1 MLAPLP
7 DVTTGQLAME
17 LRQLEYFIAI
27 AETGAF
33 SRAALRLSVGQPIL
47 SRQIKALEQE
57 LGTELYHRTGRG
69 IVLSEAGKIL
79 EQHARGVLETT
90 AGARRAIHALGSGP
104 AGRVVIG
111 MPPSVGAVLTASLVR
126 QFRQE
131 FPQVSLGVMEGF
143 SGHVLEWLTTG
154 RIDVAVLY
162 NAPRTSALV
171 CEPLLN
177 DELFLLGPVAD
188 PAGAGSAQ
196 VAGCRLAH
204 IPLIL
209 PSRPHG
215 LRMLV
220 DELLAAIGVTPNVQ
234 VEIDAMPSTLS
245 LVEAGIGYTI
255 LSYSSAHHLLE
266 ARRIR
271 KWAIVEPTMTR
282 SLVVATSMQ
291 RPVTKAAR
299 ALVGFVRK
307 QVDAL
312 VAEGR
317 WTPRPGNS
325 VQELR
330 T

>member
-1 MLAPLP
+1 
-7 DVTTGQLAME
+7 ME

-33 SRAALRLSVGQPIL
+33 SRAAVRLSVGQPIL

-57 LGTELYHRTGRG
+57 LGTDLYYRTGRG
-69 IVLSEAGKIL
+69 IVLSEAGKVL
-79 EQHARGVLETT
+79 EQHARGVLDTT
-90 AGARRAIHALGSGP
+90 AGARRAISALGSAP

-126 QFRQE
+126 QFRAE
-131 FPQVSLGVMEGF
+131 FPRVSLGVMEGF

-162 NAPRTSALV
+162 NAPRTSALATD
-171 CEPLLN
+171 PLLT

-188 PAGAGSAQ
+188 PADAGSGS
-196 VAGCRLAH
+196 VAAARLAG

-215 LRMLV
+215 LRLLV
-220 DELLAAIGVTPNVQ
+220 DDFLSRIGVTPNVQ
-234 VEIDAMPSTLS
+234 VEIDAMPSTLN
-245 LVEAGIGYTI
+245 LVESGIGYTI
-255 LSYSSAHHLLE
+255 LSYSSAHHLIE
-266 ARRIR
+266 AQRIR
-271 KWAIVEPTMTR
+271 KWPIVEPAMTR
-282 SLVVATSMQ
+282 SLVVATSTQ
-291 RPVTKAAR
+291 RPVTRAAK

-317 WTPRPGNS
+317 WVPR
-325 VQELR
+325 R
-330 T
+330 

>member
-1 MLAPLP
+1 
-7 DVTTGQLAME
+7 ME

-33 SRAALRLSVGQPIL
+33 SRAAVRLSVGQPVL

-69 IVLSEAGKIL
+69 IVLSEAGKLL

-90 AGARRAIHALGSGP
+90 AGARRAISALGSAP

-126 QFRQE
+126 QFRDE
-131 FPQVSLGVMEGF
+131 FPKVSLGVMEGF

-171 CEPLLN
+171 TEPLLT
-177 DELFLLGPVAD
+177 DELFLLGPVGD
-188 PAGAGSAQ
+188 PAGAGEGN
-196 VAGCRLAH
+196 VAASQLAR

-215 LRMLV
+215 LRVLV
-220 DELLAAIGVTPNVQ
+220 DDFLSGIGVEPNVQ

-245 LVEAGIGYTI
+245 LVESGIGYTI
-255 LSYSSAHHLLE
+255 LSYSSAHHLIE
-266 ARRIR
+266 AGRIR
-271 KWAIVEPTMTR
+271 KWSIVEPVMTR
-282 SLVVATSMQ
+282 SLVVATSTQ

-312 VAEGR
+312 VAQGR
-317 WTPRPGNS
+317 WAPR
-325 VQELR
+325 R
-330 T
+330 

>member
-1 MLAPLP
+1 
-7 DVTTGQLAME
+7 ME

-33 SRAALRLSVGQPIL
+33 SRAAVRLSVSQPVL
-47 SRQIKALEQE
+47 SRRMKALEQE

-90 AGARRAIHALGSGP
+90 AGARRAINALGSAP

-126 QFRQE
+126 QFRAE
-131 FPQVSLGVMEGF
+131 FPKVSLGVMEGF

-171 CEPLLN
+171 TEPLLT
-177 DELFLLGPVAD
+177 DELFLLGPVGD
-188 PAGAGSAQ
+188 PAGAGNGDATDF
-196 VAGCRLAH
+196 AR

-215 LRMLV
+215 LRILV
-220 DELLAAIGVTPNVQ
+220 DDFLSGIGVTPNVQ

-245 LVEAGIGYTI
+245 LVEGGIGYTI
-255 LSYSSAHHLLE
+255 LSYSSAHHLIE
-266 ARRIR
+266 AGRIR
-271 KWAIVEPTMTR
+271 KWSIVDPTMTR
-282 SLVVATSMQ
+282 SLVVATSTQ

-299 ALVGFVRK
+299 ALVGVVRK
-307 QVDAL
+307 QVDTL

-317 WTPRPGNS
+317 WAPKS
-325 VQELR
+325 
-330 T
+330 

>member
-1 MLAPLP
+1 
-7 DVTTGQLAME
+7 ME

-33 SRAALRLSVGQPIL
+33 SRAAVRLRVGQPIL

-57 LGTELYHRTGRG
+57 LGIELYHRTGRG

-90 AGARRAIHALGSGP
+90 AGARRAINALDSAP

-111 MPPSVGAVLTASLVR
+111 MPPSVGAVLTAPLVR
-126 QFRQE
+126 QFRDE
-131 FPQVSLGVMEGF
+131 FPKISLGVMEGF
-143 SGHVLEWLTTG
+143 SGHVLEWLMTG

-171 CEPLLN
+171 TAPLLT
-177 DELFLLGPVAD
+177 DELFLLGPVDD
-188 PAGAGSAQ
+188 PAGAGTGN
-196 VAGCRLAH
+196 VAASRLAR

-215 LRMLV
+215 LRVLV
-220 DELLAAIGVTPNVQ
+220 DDFLSGIGVAPNVQ

-245 LVEAGIGYTI
+245 LVESGIGYTI
-255 LSYSSAHHLLE
+255 LSYSSVHHLIE
-266 ARRIR
+266 AGRIR
-271 KWAIVEPTMTR
+271 YWPIVDPTMTR
-282 SLVVATSMQ
+282 SLVVATSTQ
-291 RPVTKAAR
+291 RPVTNAAR

-307 QVDAL
+307 QVDVL

-317 WTPRPGNS
+317 WAPRS
-325 VQELR
+325 
-330 T
+330 

>member
-1 MLAPLP
+1 
-7 DVTTGQLAME
+7 ME

-33 SRAALRLSVGQPIL
+33 SRAAIRLGVAQPIL

-57 LGTELYHRTGRG
+57 LGAELYYRTGRG
-69 IVLSEAGKIL
+69 IVLSEAGKVL

-90 AGARRAIHALGSGP
+90 AGAKRAIHSLGSAP
-104 AGRVVIG
+104 SGRVVIG
-111 MPPSVGAVLTASLVR
+111 MPPSVGAVLTTPIVR
-126 QFRQE
+126 QFRTE
-131 FPQVSLGVMEGF
+131 FPKVSLGVMEGF

-171 CEPLLN
+171 TDPLLT
-177 DELFLLGPVAD
+177 DELYLLGPVSD
-188 PAGAGSAQ
+188 PAGAGDGELA
-196 VAGCRLAH
+196 AKRLAE

-215 LRMLV
+215 LRVLV
-220 DELLAAIGVTPNVQ
+220 DDFLAGIGITPNVQ

-245 LVEAGIGYTI
+245 LVESGIGYTI
-255 LSYSSAHHLLE
+255 LSYSSVHHLLE
-266 ARRIR
+266 AGRIR
-271 KWAIVEPTMTR
+271 KWSIVQPAMTR
-282 SLVVATSMQ
+282 SLVVATSTQ

-307 QVDAL
+307 QVETL

-317 WTPRPGNS
+317 WSPNR
-325 VQELR
+325 
-330 T
+330 

>member
-1 MLAPLP
+1 
-7 DVTTGQLAME
+7 ME

-33 SRAALRLSVGQPIL
+33 SRAAIRLSVAQPIL

-57 LGTELYHRTGRG
+57 LGAELYYRTGRG
-69 IVLSEAGKIL
+69 IVLSEAGKVL

-90 AGARRAIHALGSGP
+90 AGAKRAIHSLGSTP
-104 AGRVVIG
+104 SGRVVIG
-111 MPPSVGAVLTASLVR
+111 MPPSVGAVLTAPIVQ
-126 QFRQE
+126 QFRTE
-131 FPQVSLGVMEGF
+131 FPKISLGVMEGF

-171 CEPLLN
+171 TDPLLT
-177 DELFLLGPVAD
+177 DELFLLGPVSD
-188 PAGAGSAQ
+188 PANAGAGDLA
-196 VAGCRLAH
+196 AARLAD

-215 LRMLV
+215 LRVLV
-220 DELLAAIGVTPNVQ
+220 DDFLDGIGVTPNVQ

-245 LVEAGIGYTI
+245 LVESGIGYTI
-255 LSYSSAHHLLE
+255 LSYSSVHHLLE
-266 ARRIR
+266 AGRIR
-271 KWAIVEPTMTR
+271 KWSIVQPTMTR
-282 SLVVATSMQ
+282 SLVVATSTQ

-307 QVDAL
+307 QVDTL

-317 WTPRPGNS
+317 WSPNR
-325 VQELR
+325 
-330 T
+330 

>member
-1 MLAPLP
+1 
-7 DVTTGQLAME
+7 ME

-33 SRAALRLSVGQPIL
+33 SRAAIRLGVAQPIL

-57 LGTELYHRTGRG
+57 LGAELYYRTGRG
-69 IVLSEAGKIL
+69 IVLSEAGKVL

-90 AGARRAIHALGSGP
+90 AGAKRAIHSLGSAP
-104 AGRVVIG
+104 SGRVVIG
-111 MPPSVGAVLTASLVR
+111 MPPSVGALLTTPIVR
-126 QFRQE
+126 QFRTE
-131 FPQVSLGVMEGF
+131 FPKVSLGVMEGF

-171 CEPLLN
+171 TDPLLT
-177 DELFLLGPVAD
+177 DELYLLGPVSD
-188 PAGAGSAQ
+188 PAGAGNSELA
-196 VAGCRLAH
+196 AARLAD

-215 LRMLV
+215 LRVLV
-220 DELLAAIGVTPNVQ
+220 DDFLAGIGVTPNVQ

-245 LVEAGIGYTI
+245 LVESGIGYTI

-266 ARRIR
+266 AGRIR
-271 KWAIVEPTMTR
+271 KWSIVQPTMTR
-282 SLVVATSMQ
+282 TLVVATSTQ

-307 QVDAL
+307 QVDTL
-312 VAEGR
+312 VGEGR
-317 WTPRPGNS
+317 WSPKR
-325 VQELR
+325 
-330 T
+330 

>member
-1 MLAPLP
+1 
-7 DVTTGQLAME
+7 ME

-33 SRAALRLSVGQPIL
+33 SRAAVRLAVAQPIL

-79 EQHARGVLETT
+79 EQYARGVLETT
-90 AGARRAIHALGSGP
+90 AGARRAIGALGSAP
-104 AGRVVIG
+104 SGRVVIG

-126 QFRQE
+126 EFRSE
-131 FPQVSLGVMEGF
+131 FPKVSLGVMEGF

-171 CEPLLN
+171 CEPLLT
-177 DELFLLGPVAD
+177 DELFLLGPIGD
-188 PAGAGSAQ
+188 PAGAGEGSVPASQ
-196 VAGCRLAH
+196 LGRL
-204 IPLIL
+204 PLIL

-215 LRMLV
+215 LRVLV
-220 DELLAAIGVTPNVQ
+220 DDFLASIGVTPNVQ

-245 LVEAGIGYTI
+245 LVESGVGYTI
-255 LSYSSAHHLLE
+255 LSYSSVHHLLE
-266 ARRIR
+266 SNRIR
-271 KWAIVEPTMTR
+271 AWQIIEPVMTR
-282 SLVVATSMQ
+282 SLVVATSTQ

-299 ALVGFVRK
+299 SLAGFVRR

-312 VAEGR
+312 VTEGR
-317 WTPRPGNS
+317 WAPRAGESFTARPSQN
-325 VQELR
+325 V
-330 T
+330 

>member
-1 MLAPLP
+1 
-7 DVTTGQLAME
+7 ME

-33 SRAALRLSVGQPIL
+33 SRAAIRLSVAQPIL

-57 LGTELYHRTGRG
+57 LGTELYYRTGRG
-69 IVLSEAGKIL
+69 IVLSEAGKVL

-90 AGARRAIHALGSGP
+90 AGAKRAIHSLGSAP
-104 AGRVVIG
+104 SGRVVIG
-111 MPPSVGAVLTASLVR
+111 MPPSVGAVLTTPIVR
-126 QFRQE
+126 QFRSE
-131 FPQVSLGVMEGF
+131 FPKVSLGVMEGF

-171 CEPLLN
+171 TDPLVA
-177 DELFLLGPVAD
+177 DELFLLGPVTD
-188 PAGAGSAQ
+188 PADAGDGKVEA
-196 VAGCRLAH
+196 ARLAE

-215 LRMLV
+215 LRVLV
-220 DELLAAIGVTPNVQ
+220 DDFLSGAGITPNVQ

-245 LVEAGIGYTI
+245 LVEGGIGYTI
-255 LSYSSAHHLLE
+255 LSYSSVHHLLE
-266 ARRIR
+266 AGRIR
-271 KWAIVEPTMTR
+271 KWPIVQPSMTR
-282 SLVVATSMQ
+282 SLVVATSTQ

-307 QVDAL
+307 QVDTL

-317 WTPRPGNS
+317 WTPNR
-325 VQELR
+325 
-330 T
+330 

>member
-1 MLAPLP
+1 
-7 DVTTGQLAME
+7 ME

-33 SRAALRLSVGQPIL
+33 SRAAVRLRVGQPIL

-57 LGTELYHRTGRG
+57 LGIELYHRTGRG

-79 EQHARGVLETT
+79 EQHARGVIETT
-90 AGARRAIHALGSGP
+90 AGARRAINALDSAP

-111 MPPSVGAVLTASLVR
+111 MPPSVGAVLTAPLVR
-126 QFRQE
+126 QFRDE
-131 FPQVSLGVMEGF
+131 FPKISLGVMEGF
-143 SGHVLEWLTTG
+143 SGHVLEWLMTG

-162 NAPRTSALV
+162 NAPRTSAFV
-171 CEPLLN
+171 TAPLLT
-177 DELFLLGPVAD
+177 DELFLLGPVDD
-188 PAGAGSAQ
+188 PAGAGTGN
-196 VAGCRLAH
+196 VAASQLGR

-215 LRMLV
+215 LRVLV
-220 DELLAAIGVTPNVQ
+220 DDFLSGIGVAPNVQ

-245 LVEAGIGYTI
+245 LVESGIGYTI
-255 LSYSSAHHLLE
+255 LSYSSVHHLIE
-266 ARRIR
+266 AGRIR
-271 KWAIVEPTMTR
+271 YWPIVDPTMTR
-282 SLVVATSMQ
+282 SLVVATSTQ

-317 WTPRPGNS
+317 WAPRS
-325 VQELR
+325 
-330 T
+330 

>member
-1 MLAPLP
+1 
-7 DVTTGQLAME
+7 ME

-33 SRAALRLSVGQPIL
+33 SRAAVRLSVGQPVL
-47 SRQIKALEQE
+47 SRQMKALEQE
-57 LGTELYHRTGRG
+57 LGIELYHRTGRG

-90 AGARRAIHALGSGP
+90 AGARRALSALGSAP
-104 AGRVVIG
+104 AGRVIIG

-126 QFRQE
+126 QFRAE
-131 FPQVSLGVMEGF
+131 FPKVSLGVMEGF

-171 CEPLLN
+171 TEPLLT
-177 DELFLLGPVAD
+177 DELFLLGPVGD
-188 PAGAGSAQ
+188 PAGAGNGS
-196 VAGCRLAH
+196 VAASQLAR

-215 LRMLV
+215 LRVLV
-220 DELLAAIGVTPNVQ
+220 DDFLSGIGVEPNVQ

-245 LVEAGIGYTI
+245 LVEGGIGYTI
-255 LSYSSAHHLLE
+255 LSYSSAHNLIE
-266 ARRIR
+266 AGRIR
-271 KWAIVEPTMTR
+271 KWSIVEPTMTR
-282 SLVVATSMQ
+282 SLVVATSTQ

-312 VAEGR
+312 VEEGR
-317 WTPRPGNS
+317 WAPR
-325 VQELR
+325 R
-330 T
+330 